1 MIDMRILYIH
11 FPERVD
17 SKIKEN
23 ISKLIH
29 TRFNEEGPWPDAAK
43 AYEDLINKLQTVDD
57 PQKIILEKVKTFFP
71 NIYNG

>member
-1 MIDMRILYIH
+1 MLWIKKRKKKPGTNRKNAKHLGKY
-11 FPERVD
+11 

-43 AYEDLINKLQTVDD
+43 SYEDLIRRD
-57 PQKIILEKVKTFFP
+57 I
-71 NIYNG
+71 